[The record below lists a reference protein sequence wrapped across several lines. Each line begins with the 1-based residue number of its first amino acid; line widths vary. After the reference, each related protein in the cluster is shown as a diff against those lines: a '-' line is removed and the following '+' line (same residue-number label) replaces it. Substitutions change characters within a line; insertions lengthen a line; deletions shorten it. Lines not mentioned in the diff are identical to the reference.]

1 MREKQVYSHYTV
13 VSAKTDSPFLTMLVI
28 DYEHFYFILFFSLF
42 FFLYVYYTP
51 FSRLAK
57 SKGWLAD

>member
-42 FFLYVYYTP
+42 FFSLRILHT
-51 FSRLAK
+51 F
-57 SKGWLAD
+57 

>member
-28 DYEHFYFILFFSLF
+28 DYEHFYFFLCF